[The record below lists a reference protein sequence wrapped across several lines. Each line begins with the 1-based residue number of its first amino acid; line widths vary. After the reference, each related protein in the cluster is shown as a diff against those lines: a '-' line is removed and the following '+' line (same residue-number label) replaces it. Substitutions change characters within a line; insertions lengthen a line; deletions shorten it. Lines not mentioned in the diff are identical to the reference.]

1 VVHCQILSVI
11 ARRLKSMTRCIGM
24 LMKFLR
30 YILLSASLLV
40 ANIGCANLNK
50 SEGRWFSE
58 DKFAHF
64 VGSALLAGAA
74 AKEAQQQGHSDCSAA
89 VIGVSVSLSIGAAK
103 ESYDKRI
110 KQTRYSS
117 KDMVWN
123 TGGSLLGSLIGSD
136 C

>member
-1 VVHCQILSVI
+1 
-11 ARRLKSMTRCIGM
+11 
-24 LMKFLR
+24 MKFPG
-30 YILLSASLLV
+30 YILLSTSLL
-40 ANIGCANLNK
+40 ATSFGCANLNK
-50 SEGRWFSE
+50 SGDGWFSE

-74 AKEAQQQGHSDCSAA
+74 AKEAQQRDHSDCSAA
-89 VIGVSVSLSIGAAK
+89 IIGVSVSLSIGAAK

-123 TGGSLLGSLIGSD
+123 TGGSLLGAIIGSD